1 MKMKKISNRYK
12 VLIGL
17 GAVLLATSVNA
28 AQQTPVDGETYQQ
41 IFDKFIANDTELYGL
56 DSFDIDSGDISS
68 WDAKEAG
75 LTCTSGQVKKWVGSA
90 WACAADDSGSGTVPV
105 GTDNQMLQFN
115 GSTLEA
121 VDTLGSIGFGL
132 GGDETNLMWDGSD
145 SYKVHLDGIFEPKDA
160 TILKDADIGSTVASA
175 DGDVN
180 TIEFVY
186 SDVSATE
193 TGKNIRIPTG
203 SAWTNAY
210 SWCDGAEAVLVYDV
224 QYSATLGG
232 SFSSAGTIA
241 HDAAA
246 ATDTV
251 DISGWTD
258 AAAGSWIHVDISTA
272 GTTATACTLAI
283 QLENN

>member
-1 MKMKKISNRYK
+1 MRIIKTLFL
-12 VLIGL
+12 V
-17 GAVLLATSVNA
+17 VLLALPVVAWAGLYLNGT
-28 AQQTPVDGETYQQ
+28 AQTENPVPDGTTEGDLLSWDDTAKIWVRTQTLSG
-41 IFDKFIANDTELYGL
+41 IKFILN
-56 DSFDIDSGDISS
+56 
-68 WDAKEAG
+68 
-75 LTCTSGQVKKWVGSA
+75 SA
-90 WACAADDSGSGTVPV
+90 
-105 GTDNQMLQFN
+105 
-115 GSTLEA
+115 
-121 VDTLGSIGFGL
+121 
-132 GGDETNLMWDGSD
+132 ETNLMWDGSD

-160 TILKDADIGSTVASA
+160 TILKDADIGLTVASA

-180 TIEFVY
+180 TIELVY

-203 SAWTNAY
+203 SVWTNAY

-232 SFSSAGTIA
+232 TFSSAGTIA
-241 HDAAA
+241 HNAAA

-251 DISGWTD
+251 DISGWTA

>member
-1 MKMKKISNRYK
+1 LITATETDAALAENRTAIN
-12 VLIGL
+12 LN
-17 GAVLLATSVNA
+17 T
-28 AQQTPVDGETYQQ
+28 
-41 IFDKFIANDTELYGL
+41 
-56 DSFDIDSGDISS
+56 
-68 WDAKEAG
+68 AKTG
-75 LTCTSGQVKKWVGSA
+75 
-90 WACAADDSGSGTVPV
+90 VPS

-132 GGDETNLMWDGSD
+132 GSDETNLMWDGSD
-145 SYKVHLDGIFEPKDA
+145 SYKVHLDGIFAPIASPTFTGTVSGVTAAMVGLGNVDNSDA
-160 TILKDADIGSTVASA
+160 TDADNLASGTVADARIASTIA
-175 DGDVN
+175 RDSELTGANTN

-186 SDVSATE
+186 SDVTATE

-203 SAWTNAY
+203 SAWANAY

-232 SFSSAGTIA
+232 SFASAGTIA

-246 ATDTV
+246 TTDTV